1 MPHDD
6 LYSVPYN
13 PGTKQ
18 GICAS
23 LNNILY
29 VEDRGSLFTHGG
41 ALSSHGKD
49 VGLQLHERK
58 KKKKN
63 SQGNIHLC
71 IECTNGKLSILGE
84 MGMCR
89 TVKLVLFIN
98 EK

>member
-58 KKKKN
+58 KKRK
-63 SQGNIHLC
+63 IHKATFIYVLNVLTENYQFWEKW
-71 IECTNGKLSILGE
+71 ECVELYS
-84 MGMCR
+84 
-89 TVKLVLFIN
+89 
-98 EK
+98 